1 MRENFQGITVV
12 ASFHLKEGHLD
23 EVLPVVA
30 VCIKASRREAT
41 NFSYIFR
48 RDLTDPLH
56 FVFIE
61 QWQSVAA
68 IHEHEQQPHFLAMKA
83 ALEKG
88 MEGSL
93 SVTLL
98 ENVADFF

>member
-1 MRENFQGITVV
+1 MRESFQGITVV
-12 ASFHLKEGHLD
+12 ASFHLKKDHLE

-30 VCIKASRREAT
+30 ACIKASQQEAT
-41 NFSYIFR
+41 NFSYICR
-48 RDLTDPLH
+48 RDLNDPLH
-56 FVFIE
+56 FVFTE

-68 IHEHEQQPHFLAMKA
+68 IQDHEQQPHFLAMKA

-98 ENVADFF
+98 ENVAAFS

>member
-1 MRENFQGITVV
+1 MHKSFQGVTVV

-23 EVLPVVA
+23 AVLPVVA
-30 VCIKASRREAT
+30 ACIKASRQEAA
-41 NFSYIFR
+41 NFSYICR
-48 RDLTDPLH
+48 RDMNDPQH

-83 ALEKG
+83 AFEKSMDG
-88 MEGSL
+88 PL
-93 SVTLL
+93 TVTML
-98 ENVADFF
+98 ENIAAFS